1 MVYVFCLTENT
12 INFVSHKNDA
22 KWMVGKTKALTA
34 KKENMN
40 IVNEATP
47 LHNINIKFFSISHE
61 INKKKYSFF
70 CCC

>member
-1 MVYVFCLTENT
+1 
-12 INFVSHKNDA
+12 
-22 KWMVGKTKALTA
+22 MVGKTMALTA